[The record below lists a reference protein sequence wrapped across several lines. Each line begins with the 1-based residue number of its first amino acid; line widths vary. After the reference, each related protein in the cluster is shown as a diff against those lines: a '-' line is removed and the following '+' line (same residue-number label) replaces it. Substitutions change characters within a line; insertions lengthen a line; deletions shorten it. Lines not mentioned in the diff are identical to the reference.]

1 MQPLWKTVWFIST
14 NEDVNTL
21 DTAIPLLLLQIELY
35 SEISSFLHLV
45 MRLSIDLFDSMHQ
58 HVFTSTPGHT
68 HRQAFVAVA

>member
-58 HVFTSTPGHT
+58 TQSSQVLRGTHT
-68 HRQAFVAVA
+68 HRHL